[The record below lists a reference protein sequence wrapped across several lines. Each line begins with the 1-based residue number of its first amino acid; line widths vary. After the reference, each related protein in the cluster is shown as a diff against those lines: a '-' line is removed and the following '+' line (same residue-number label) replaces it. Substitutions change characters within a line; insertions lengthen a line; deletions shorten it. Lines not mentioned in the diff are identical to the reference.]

1 MQFVYN
7 PAQRG
12 PEPAVP
18 SKGSSSGAD
27 ALSTIVIP
35 GPQSPVVLTTGA
47 HTAPVV
53 EQDLC
58 NLDFMVCKGAPT
70 LPCP

>member
-1 MQFVYN
+1 M
-7 PAQRG
+7 
-12 PEPAVP
+12 
-18 SKGSSSGAD
+18 
-27 ALSTIVIP
+27 
-35 GPQSPVVLTTGA
+35 SPVVLTTGA

-70 LPCP
+70 LPCYVNPGEPDTRTCADLYPEESSWSGLPICSRCSS